1 VSIGEALT
9 AARRQADLTVSQV
22 SRQTGIPEK
31 LVTDIEGGDY
41 SDCGG
46 DYYARRHIRS
56 IAGAVGADPEPL
68 IMEYDT
74 ARLGPRAQ
82 PDDVTEPVTP
92 VRIHK
97 RHRLGWAGALA
108 LVLVV
113 AGGLGFAAY
122 HFRAGSRDT
131 GAALTAGAHPVAR
144 HRPSQSPAAKTS
156 AAAVPAPKT
165 SAAAVPAPKAS
176 PVAAPARV
184 LKPASVAAF
193 GSAGAGDNSDLAPL
207 ATDGNP
213 ATAWHSDWYATATF
227 GDLYPGTG
235 LLVDMG
241 RPVTVEA
248 VKITLGSAHGARLQV
263 RVGARPALQDLR
275 TVARAD
281 GVGGTVPL
289 QLTTSARGR
298 YVLIWF
304 TSLPPDTAGTF
315 QVSVYNIRLTG
326 RS

>member
-1 VSIGEALT
+1 MSIGEALT
-9 AARRQADLTVSQV
+9 TARRQADLTVSQV
-22 SRQTGIPEK
+22 SQRTGIPEK
-31 LVTDIEGGDY
+31 VVTDIEGGDY
-41 SDCGG
+41 SACGG
-46 DYYARRHIRS
+46 DYYARRHIRT

-68 IMEYDT
+68 ITEYDT
-74 ARLGPRAQ
+74 ARLGPRAR

-92 VRIHK
+92 VRVRK
-97 RHRLGWAGALA
+97 RHRLGWTGALA

-122 HFRAGSRDT
+122 HFRAGLRDT
-131 GAALTAGAHPVAR
+131 GAALTARAHPVAR
-144 HRPSQSPAAKTS
+144 HHPSHSP
-156 AAAVPAPKT
+156 VPKT
-165 SAAAVPAPKAS
+165 STAAAPAPKAS
-176 PVAAPARV
+176 ATAAPARV

-193 GSAGAGDNSDLAPL
+193 GSSGAGGGDNSDLAPL
-207 ATDGNP
+207 AIDGNP
-213 ATAWHSDWYATATF
+213 ATAWHSDWYATASF

-241 RPVTVEA
+241 RPVTVET

-263 RVGARPALQDLR
+263 RVGARPALQNLR
-275 TVARAD
+275 TAARAA
-281 GVGGTVPL
+281 GVGGTVSL
-289 QLTTSARGR
+289 HLTTPARGR

-315 QVSVYNIRLTG
+315 QVSVHNVRLTG

>member
-1 VSIGEALT
+1 VSIGEVLA
-9 AARRQADLTVSQV
+9 AARHQADLSVSQV
-22 SRQTGIPEK
+22 SQQTGIPEK
-31 LVTDIEGGDY
+31 VIIGIEGGDY
-41 SDCGG
+41 SACGG
-46 DYYARRHIRS
+46 DYYARRYIRG

-74 ARLGPRAQ
+74 ARLGPRAT

-92 VRIHK
+92 VRVRA
-97 RHRLGWAGALA
+97 RHRLGWAATLA

-122 HFRAGSRDT
+122 HFRVRSRDT
-131 GAALTAGAHPVAR
+131 GAALTARAHPVVR
-144 HRPSQSPAAKTS
+144 HQASHS
-156 AAAVPAPKT
+156 
-165 SAAAVPAPKAS
+165 PAPKAS
-176 PVAAPARV
+176 TAATPAPKVSAVAAPARV

-193 GSAGAGDNSDLAPL
+193 GSSGAGGGDNSNLAPL
-207 ATDGNP
+207 AIDGNP
-213 ATAWHSDWYATATF
+213 ATAWHTDWYATASF

-263 RVGARPALQDLR
+263 RVGASPALPDLR
-275 TVARAD
+275 PVARAA
-281 GVGGTVPL
+281 GVGGVVRL
-289 QLTTSARGR
+289 HVTTPARGR

-315 QVSVYNIRLTG
+315 QASVYDVRLTG

>member
-9 AARRQADLTVSQV
+9 VARRQADLTVSQV
-22 SRQTGIPEK
+22 SQRTGIPEEI
-31 LVTDIEGGDY
+31 VTDIEGGDY
-41 SDCGG
+41 SACGG
-46 DYYARRHIRS
+46 DYYARRHIRT
-56 IAGAVGADPEPL
+56 IAGALGADPEPL

-74 ARLGPRAQ
+74 ARLGPRAR

-92 VRIHK
+92 VRVRG
-97 RHRLGWAGALA
+97 RHRLGWAGALV

-122 HFRAGSRDT
+122 HFHAGSGDT

-144 HRPSQSPAAKTS
+144 HHPSHS
-156 AAAVPAPKT
+156 PAPKT
-165 SAAAVPAPKAS
+165 STAAAPAPKAS
-176 PVAAPARV
+176 AVAAPARV
-184 LKPASVAAF
+184 LEPASVAAF
-193 GSAGAGDNSDLAPL
+193 GSSGAGGGDNSDLAPL
-207 ATDGNP
+207 AIDGNP
-213 ATAWHSDWYATATF
+213 ATAWHSDWYATAGF

-241 RPVTVEA
+241 RPVTVAA

-275 TVARAD
+275 TVARASGAGD
-281 GVGGTVPL
+281 AVRL
-289 QLTTSARGR
+289 QLTTPARGR

-315 QVSVYNIRLTG
+315 QVSVYNVQLTG